1 MLEQLSNHEAPFEAR
16 GMPTSSEALRAL
28 EERLDRG
35 WEVIST
41 AERKGE
47 PTDTLMHHFITLLEQ
62 YEHLYDR
69 LRAV

>member
-1 MLEQLSNHEAPFEAR
+1 
-16 GMPTSSEALRAL
+16 MPTSSEALRAL